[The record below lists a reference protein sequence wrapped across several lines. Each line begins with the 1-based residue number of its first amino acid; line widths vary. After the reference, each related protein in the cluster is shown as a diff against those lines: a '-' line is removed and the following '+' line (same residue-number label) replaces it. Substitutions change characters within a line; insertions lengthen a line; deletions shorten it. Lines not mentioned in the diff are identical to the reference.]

1 MLNTSSDRGGLVLDF
16 DGQVEFARGQVVA
29 DAERGAEVGGIV
41 EGIAGF
47 DAGDG
52 VTLQVGRPVGQVAV
66 DGDRLDGAGEADGA
80 VVGGRGR
87 TVPPAG

>member
-1 MLNTSSDRGGLVLDF
+1 
-16 DGQVEFARGQVVA
+16 VA

-41 EGIAGF
+41 EGITGF

-80 VVGGRGR
+80 VVGVGGAGQCRQQDKDSAEGRVGTPLGR
-87 TVPPAG
+87 AG